1 MVNKRKIILLTIN
14 IALTVLAITIMLIG
28 RFETIAEVQ
37 NTFTIT
43 YKDVGGGSF
52 SGTLGYNTPTEHR
65 YGTETVL

>member
-1 MVNKRKIILLTIN
+1 MTYKRRIVLLTLLMT
-14 IALTVLAITIMLIG
+14 LTISAITMMLIG
-28 RFETIAEVQ
+28 RFNTIAEVQ